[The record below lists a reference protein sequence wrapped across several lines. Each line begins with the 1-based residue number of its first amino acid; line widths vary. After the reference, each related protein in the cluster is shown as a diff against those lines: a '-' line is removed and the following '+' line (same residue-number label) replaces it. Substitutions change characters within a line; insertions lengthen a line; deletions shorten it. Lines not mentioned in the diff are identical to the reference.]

1 MTNTPA
7 EHIVWID
14 CEMTGL
20 DIEQDGLCELAL
32 IITDFDLA
40 PVHEG
45 MTVVIHPGE
54 AVLDRMGDF
63 VRNMHET
70 SGLMAEITNGVT
82 PEEAEHQAL
91 EYVNRFVPAGRRPLV
106 GGNTIGMDRRFISKY
121 LPLLDER
128 MHYRSIDVSTIKELA
143 RRWYPETFHRA
154 PEKHGGHRALADIA
168 ESIRELAFFKQTVMV
183 PAPGPTRN
191 EVKKIAQGTVEQFAP
206 LIDGETRESAGSPHS
221 AKI

>member
-20 DIEQDGLCELAL
+20 DIDEDGLCEIAI
-32 IITDFDLA
+32 IITDFELK

-45 MTVVIHPGE
+45 MTVVINPGVE
-54 AVLDRMGDF
+54 VLNRMGDF

-70 SGLMAEITNGVT
+70 SGLMAEIADGVT
-82 PEEAEHQAL
+82 PEEAEQQAI
-91 EYVNRFVPAGRRPLV
+91 EYVNRYVSAGRRPLV

-168 ESIRELAFFKQTVMV
+168 ESIRELAFFRNTVMV
-183 PAPGPTRN
+183 EAPGPARDT
-191 EVKKIAQGTVEQFAP
+191 VKQVAQNTIDEFAP
-206 LIDGETRESAGSPHS
+206 LIDG
-221 AKI
+221 